1 MLTLQPQPSEQV
13 NMSGVLEHKT
23 GVGVL
28 GALQCPSLS
37 TYSLTRGVPCST
49 VQPSESQPGLC

>member
-1 MLTLQPQPSEQV
+1 MLTLRPQPSEQV
-13 NMSGVLEHKT
+13 NMSGAQHKT

-37 TYSLTRGVPCST
+37 TYSLTRGVPGST